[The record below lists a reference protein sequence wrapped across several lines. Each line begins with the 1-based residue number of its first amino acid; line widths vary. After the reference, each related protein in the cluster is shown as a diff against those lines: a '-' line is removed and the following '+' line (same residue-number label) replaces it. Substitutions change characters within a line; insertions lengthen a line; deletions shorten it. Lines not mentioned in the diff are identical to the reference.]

1 MKGVLFTFVLL
12 SYIIPDLQNYKLFSI
27 KGAVDANVTK
37 NAVSIYCETIALVV
51 KMYTKFSM
59 YELVIAIKNM

>member
-37 NAVSIYCETIALVV
+37 NAVSIYCKTIALVV